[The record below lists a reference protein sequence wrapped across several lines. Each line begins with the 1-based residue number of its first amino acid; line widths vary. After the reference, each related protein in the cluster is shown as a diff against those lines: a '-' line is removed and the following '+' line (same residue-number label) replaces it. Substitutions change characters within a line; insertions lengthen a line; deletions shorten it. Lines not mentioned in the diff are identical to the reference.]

1 MKLNSIDAYNLLM
14 EAKSISDG
22 GYIEHSLRVG
32 EAASRIAKS
41 LGLDEDKARTL
52 GYIHDIG
59 KRYGAPFDQHVAK
72 GYEYLTALGY
82 DEEYANVC
90 LTHSYLNNDIDCT
103 AKGYVSTNGYK
114 YDFRKE
120 FIKSHQ
126 YTTYEKIINLCD
138 LMCTGEFLILE
149 ERLIEIIGRSNAYPN
164 TKYHVSEA
172 KKLKNEIDT
181 MLGFNVYTLFPEIE
195 ERLFNSNKLQLHT

>member
-1 MKLNSIDAYNLLM
+1 MKLNSKEAYNLLM

-32 EAASRIAKS
+32 EAGSRIAKS

-59 KRYGAPFDQHVAK
+59 KRYGAPFEQHVAR
-72 GYEYLTALGY
+72 GYEYIISLGY
-82 DEEYANVC
+82 DEEFANIC

-103 AKGYVSTNGYK
+103 AKGYVNPNSYK

-120 FIKSHQ
+120 FIKNHE
-126 YTTYEKIINLCD
+126 YTIYEKIINLCD
-138 LMCTGEFLILE
+138 LMCTEEFLILD
-149 ERLIEIIGRSNAYPN
+149 ERLIEIIGRAGAFPN

-181 MLGFNVYTLFPEIE
+181 LLGFNVYTLFPEIE
-195 ERLFNSNKLQLHT
+195 ERLFNSNTLQLQI